1 MTTGKRWDKDWAIF
15 YDDGSVYDSD
25 TDLRDVPRLGVQ
37 IICQKNEQTN
47 YDLFRT
53 DGDYFVYDEDRGGW
67 RITDMFGVWDHL
79 NTVRYPL
86 VLFGRNMG
94 DDEFYAVYKRAKE
107 ICGNK
112 AAWLRREKRPL

>member
-1 MTTGKRWDKDWAIF
+1 MDKDWIIF
-15 YDDGSVYDSD
+15 YDDGSVADSD
-25 TDLRDVPRLGVQ
+25 TNLHDVPRLGVQ
-37 IICQKNEQTN
+37 VIAQHNERTG

-86 VLFGRNMG
+86 VLFGRNMA
-94 DDEFYAVYKRAKE
+94 DDGFRE
-107 ICGNK
+107 ILTKVKDVCGPK
-112 AAWLRREKRPL
+112 SAWLRRERRPL